1 MSRQSI
7 ASITPSDAMAL
18 ALPRADVLHRLMVR
32 AVHSESVSPHD
43 AMEQAVGRY
52 LHGMGQTRSGK
63 WRSMRQRCGHLRG
76 NILDKGASQRYI
88 DRLHPAADTQHRQS
102 LTCGKM
108 GYIQFEFIASPA
120 RQPRIRIAGVPR
132 TDVAE
137 DRGRFPLTAVL
148 AALAIRG
155 AVRPDRM
162 PMEGSTARHR
172 DLLSLEYTG
181 RGEK

>member
-1 MSRQSI
+1 MSRQFDRLDHPI
-7 ASITPSDAMAL
+7 GRNGTGFE
-18 ALPRADVLHRLMVR
+18 PRWDVFHRLMVR

-52 LHGMGQTRSGK
+52 LHGMRQTRSGK

-76 NILDKGASQRYI
+76 NILDEGASQRYI

-120 RQPRIRIAGVPR
+120 HNPEFVLPA
-132 TDVAE
+132 
-137 DRGRFPLTAVL
+137 FPVQMWRKIG
-148 AALAIRG
+148 AASR
-155 AVRPDRM
+155 
-162 PMEGSTARHR
+162 
-172 DLLSLEYTG
+172 
-181 RGEK
+181 